1 MGFLSKHVDNQKG
14 KKRHIVLTGVFLFL
28 LFSLM
33 MPRQLFSQV
42 IDPVISFS
50 VESCSLDVALEKL
63 FAEYDVNVAFSK
75 AELSQVRIPAYSCS
89 YKPIDEVLRDL
100 LKGTDYGFKKI
111 GRQYVIKKMPAFV
124 HIHSQIW

>member
-33 MPRQLFSQV
+33 MPRQSFSQV

-75 AELSQVRIPAYSCS
+75 AELSQVHIQAYSCS
-89 YKPIDEVLRDL
+89 YKPINEVLRDL
-100 LKGTDYGFKKI
+100 LKGT
-111 GRQYVIKKMPAFV
+111 
-124 HIHSQIW
+124 